1 MPDRPV
7 ALGIDGYGAQRW
19 SLATGRERNAMH
31 PSTTRQPLLRRALA
45 GSLFWALAA
54 SAAQAG
60 GTEPGSFL
68 LFPEFDNR
76 PGQATYITI
85 TNVNGSSTSG
95 TVRLHLNYVDAATCQ
110 VTNRY
115 ATLTPRDTLTFVT
128 AAHAPGILRGYMW
141 AYAQSSTGTPID
153 FDHLVGAALRIDGVS
168 ALDYS
173 LPPLVLQGVPGAGL
187 PTDVDANGRRDLDGV
202 EYERAPRTIYV
213 PRFFGQAAEP
223 LPRGTASSEMVLLQ
237 PLGSQ
242 ATTTHTAWLVWNDN
256 EEAFS
261 SEYSFQCWTRVPLL
275 SISGVF
281 GAAFLASSNDNPD
294 EVVGAPVLE
303 SGWFQVRGT
312 TATGPGGTQSSPPI
326 FGFLVERRPNSAA
339 DLPFVE
345 DV

>member
-1 MPDRPV
+1 MRPTSTR
-7 ALGIDGYGAQRW
+7 LR
-19 SLATGRERNAMH
+19 LARR
-31 PSTTRQPLLRRALA
+31 PLLGALA
-45 GSLFWALAA
+45 WTLTAA
-54 SAAQAG
+54 AAAAG

-76 PGQATYITI
+76 PGQVTYLTI
-85 TNVNGSSTSG
+85 TNVNASASSG
-95 TVRLHLNYVDAATCQ
+95 TVRVHLNYVDAATCQ

-128 AAHAPGILRGYMW
+128 AAHAPGLARGYMW
-141 AYAQSSTGTPID
+141 AYAQSTTGTPID
-153 FDHLVGAALRIDGVS
+153 FDHLVGSALRIDGV
-168 ALDYS
+168 ANLDYS

-187 PTDVDANGRRDLDGV
+187 PTDANSNGRRDLDGV

-223 LPRGTASSEMVLLQ
+223 LPRGTAASEMVLLQ

-242 ATTTHTAWLVWNDN
+242 STTTNTAWLVWNDN

-261 SEYSFQCWTRVPLL
+261 TEYSFSCWTRVPLL

-281 GAAFLASSNDNPD
+281 GAGFLANSNDAPD
-294 EVVGAPVLE
+294 EIVGAPAME

-312 TATGPGGTQSSPPI
+312 TAVGPGGTQNAPQI